1 MADPSGT
8 TDVLTMSKCPFCG
21 ADPTLKKRISL
32 FGDKGIRIDWSIECE
47 NCYKADGGK
56 TYRTWYEVTDD
67 ELLKKLNPEK
77 EDDVPDGRAKVITA
91 WNKRASDVKQ
101 PDTGTKDATD
111 PNIGSENQKVDE
123 PGGEDTGTTTPA
135 EGDSTGSQT
144 TNPAEG
150 TEQSGSSE
158 QAEQSGETTG

>member
-1 MADPSGT
+1 MADVTNTSTPL
-8 TDVLTMSKCPFCG
+8 VMSKCPFCG

-56 TYRTWYEVTDD
+56 TYRSWYEVTDD
-67 ELLKKLNPEK
+67 ELLKKLNPDK
-77 EDDVPDGRAKVITA
+77 EDEVPDGRVKVITA

-101 PDTGTKDATD
+101 PDTGTKDASD

-123 PGGEDTGTTTPA
+123 GDEADTG
-135 EGDSTGSQT
+135 SST
-144 TNPAEG
+144 TNPVEG
-150 TEQSGSSE
+150 GS
-158 QAEQSGETTG
+158 TTVPTTAPMTG